1 MSSKFSIVAQE
12 LLSKMQEMHWQG
24 IPDLKNL
31 FREKLKNSSDGS
43 IIAHG

>member
-12 LLSKMQEMHWQG
+12 LLSKMQEMHWQ
-24 IPDLKNL
+24 DLKHL
-31 FREKLKNSSDGS
+31 FREKFKNSSDGS